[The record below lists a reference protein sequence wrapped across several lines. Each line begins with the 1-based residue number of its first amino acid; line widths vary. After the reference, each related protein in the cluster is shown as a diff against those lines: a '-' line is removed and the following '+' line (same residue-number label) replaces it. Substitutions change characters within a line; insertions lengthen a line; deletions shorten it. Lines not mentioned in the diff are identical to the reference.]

1 MTVPF
6 LLIVTILYSNIMK
19 HRSRLEIIA
28 LILEIADETNNG
40 HDKAT
45 QQKIMYKAY
54 LSYSHLKSYLSL
66 MMENNL
72 LEYFA
77 DSRIYKTTDKGI
89 YFLKIYRDLTEV
101 VAMTNNIII
110 S

>member
-1 MTVPF
+1 MPF
-6 LLIVTILYSNIMK
+6 LLIVNILYSNIMK

-28 LILEIADETNNG
+28 LILEIANETNNG

-110 S
+110 R

>member
-1 MTVPF
+1 
-6 LLIVTILYSNIMK
+6 MK

-28 LILEIADETNNG
+28 LILEIANGTNNG
-40 HDKAT
+40 DAKAT

-54 LSYSHLKSYLSL
+54 LSYSHLKSYLL
-66 MMENNL
+66 MENNL

-77 DSRIYKTTDKGI
+77 DSRIYKTTDKGV

-101 VAMTNNIII
+101 VAMTNNIIMR
-110 S
+110 